1 MGHTTFLL
9 GSSVVNFEILLKF
22 TKKPPQ
28 NPILSGQIKA
38 WNSSRSNFLKKIQ
51 LRSICSNKI
60 VLYIFAHAITATSQE
75 KHAFWILEKPATCV
89 LKQNYKPSPSPKLYR
104 HTQPFGNSILK
115 VLIHWSHA
123 FPPWSCRFKA
133 EGVTTG
139 IPSLVFMLCIS
150 GVHFISFNFQRH
162 KLFWKSEFYQPWPR
176 YVWISYRLKD
186 M

>member
-1 MGHTTFLL
+1 MKFFLNL
-9 GSSVVNFEILLKF
+9 Q
-22 TKKPPQ
+22 KKPPKTLYFRVKLKHE
-28 NPILSGQIKA
+28 IHLEVIFK
-38 WNSSRSNFLKKIQ
+38 KKIQ